1 MSKDTTATL
10 KTGEAADSVA
20 VKATARPSLLEEA
33 KAIKSYSPN
42 FEESK
47 QFYQILEK
55 VSDRA
60 AALGSKIMMLR
71 AKVMRL
77 ESDTQNVT
85 SRSNPEK
92 AAKNILEIGKMWEE
106 LKKMSEEQQ
115 EFQSEY
121 KRLKAMAD
129 SINIPESEPHNK
141 PIKLDGSMDT
151 RRALNV

>member
-1 MSKDTTATL
+1 MSKEATAAVKAT
-10 KTGEAADSVA
+10 EQADGVS

-33 KAIKSYSPN
+33 KQIQSYSQN

-47 QFYQILEK
+47 KFMKLLTEI
-55 VSDRA
+55 SDKA

-77 ESDTQNVT
+77 ETDNAEITV
-85 SRSNPEK
+85 RSNPEK
-92 AAKNILEIGKMWEE
+92 AAENILQIGKMWQE

-121 KRLKAMAD
+121 KRLKALAD
-129 SINIPESEPHNK
+129 SINIPESEPHNR
-141 PIKLDGSMDT
+141 PLKLDGSMDT
-151 RRALNV
+151 VRALS